1 MPFGLTNAPATFQR
15 FMNHVFQ
22 PYFGKSIRVYIDDF
36 CIYSSCVLH
45 LVRVE
50 EGLRRLAQMGSQL
63 NMAKC
68 HIGQTQVVLLGH
80 VVFAAGIQAD
90 PSKVK
95 ALLALFLLTTMKDI
109 TSFIQKV
116 HYFGRF
122 IHQLSQLAFPL

>member
-1 MPFGLTNAPATFQR
+1 MPFGLTNVPATFQR

-22 PYFGKSIRVYIDDF
+22 PYFGKSIRVYIDNF
-36 CIYSSCVLH
+36 CIYSSRVLH

-50 EGLRRLAQMGSQL
+50 EGLSRLAQMGGQL

-80 VVFAAGIQAD
+80 VVFAAGIQVD

-95 ALLALFLLTTMKDI
+95 ALLALSLPTTVKELM
-109 TSFIQKV
+109 
-116 HYFGRF
+116 
-122 IHQLSQLAFPL
+122 